1 MSNEIAKLTSKGQM
15 TIPVKYR
22 KALNIKKGDSVLAIL
37 EGKEIRLKKLEI
49 GSPLSENDPIWKII
63 GAGESNKKH
72 ISVNHDKYLAEG
84 ETKHW
89 AE

>member
-37 EGKEIRLKKLEI
+37 DGKEIRLKKLEI
-49 GSPLSENDPIWKII
+49 VSPLSENDPIWKII
-63 GAGESNKKH
+63 GAGESNKKD

-84 ETKHW
+84 EIKHW
-89 AE
+89 A

>member
-49 GSPLSENDPIWKII
+49 VSPLSENDHIWKII
-63 GAGESNKKH
+63 GAGENKAKDV
-72 ISVNHDKYLAEG
+72 SENHDKYLAEG
-84 ETKHW
+84 EIKHW
-89 AE
+89 GK